1 MSTRHMA
8 GRSGHGHSQIH
19 PRWRSSPSAGGPDWR
34 RLRTGTVGFVFRRAC
49 LPGGERYT
57 RCSIRRCHYQ
67 TVALGNERDIAVRI
81 SYRRESG
88 ASNPDPVVPTEPLA
102 PTATPTSTSLPPT
115 STPAPVALTPGL
127 GCSWSASCEFQP
139 VSSEGK
145 DSLDLLLLHTGASL
159 LRITGNAGGHHFAVW
174 GRDANGDRTTL
185 FVNTTDPYVG
195 TVPLNF
201 DEPTARLEITA
212 VGFCTVEVL
221 PLSAA
226 GVADVPGIITG
237 QSDDVVLI
245 SGTPG
250 TTQIIGNA
258 DSRHF
263 AVVSYGVFR
272 DLLVNTTEPYD
283 RRIGIPPDAIF
294 LEVDVEGRW
303 TIRFE

>member
-1 MSTRHMA
+1 MDIRRFILGGGA
-8 GRSGHGHSQIH
+8 VLLLVALIGGVYALGRSDSSSEEPVSLAVRDTPAVPSGAATTR
-19 PRWRSSPSAGGPDWR
+19 PSPSA
-34 RLRTGTVGFVFRRAC
+34 TSGTS
-49 LPGGERYT
+49 P
-57 RCSIRRCHYQ
+57 S
-67 TVALGNERDIAVRI
+67 
-81 SYRRESG
+81 
-88 ASNPDPVVPTEPLA
+88 ASPTAANQAPPTLTPVVPTEPPA

-115 STPAPVALTPGL
+115 STPAPVASTPGL

-159 LRITGNAGGHHFAVW
+159 LRITGHAGGHHFAVW

-212 VGFCTVEVL
+212 VGFWTVEVL

-226 GVADVPGIITG
+226 RVADVPGIITG

-283 RRIGIPPDAIF
+283 RRIGIRQMPSSS
-294 LEVDVEGRW
+294 R
-303 TIRFE
+303 